1 MVREGAQGRGGG
13 VLRRVEEGEVAEERH
28 VVLVV
33 RVELLAPVG
42 VIDLGD
48 REHAH
53 AVVGQ
58 SPRLAHDAG
67 AQLVGE
73 VDDLAR
79 DLRP

>member
-1 MVREGAQGRGGG
+1 M
-13 VLRRVEEGEVAEERH
+13 
-28 VVLVV
+28 LVV